1 MVVAEGCIY
10 IGKDE
15 ITKDVKGFA
24 KALAAEF
31 LGTALLVFIGCGST
45 MGGEEQLGDQSKFV
59 RVALCF
65 GFLVAT
71 LIQTLGHVS
80 GCHINP
86 AVTSAFMVAAK
97 VGILK
102 GLAYIVIQ
110 CLGGIV
116 GAWILFM
123 SVPRA
128 EGSGGKGFYAMYDK
142 FGLGTTTVNPQLT
155 LGQAFGVEFL
165 ITLIFVLV
173 IFASAVDKNNAP
185 NVKGSA
191 PLAIGLCI
199 ATNALFAAPLT
210 GASMNPA
217 RTLGPSLIQS
227 SWDNHWVYWVGPILG
242 GITAAIIYNLCFEA
256 PSTPTLDKEDKEASE
271 PLKEF

>member
-86 AVTSAFMVAAK
+86 AVTSAFMVGAK

-110 CLGGIV
+110 CLGGIA
-116 GAWILFM
+116 GALILRL
-123 SVPRA
+123 SVPM
-128 EGSGGKGFYAMYDK
+128 GKGWLVLHNKYS
-142 FGLGTTTVNPQLT
+142 LGTTTINPALS

-227 SWDNHWVYWVGPILG
+227 SWDDHWVYWVGPILG
-242 GITAAIIYNLCFEA
+242 GITAAIIYNLWFEA
-256 PSTPTLDKEDKEASE
+256 PSAPTMDKEDKEASE